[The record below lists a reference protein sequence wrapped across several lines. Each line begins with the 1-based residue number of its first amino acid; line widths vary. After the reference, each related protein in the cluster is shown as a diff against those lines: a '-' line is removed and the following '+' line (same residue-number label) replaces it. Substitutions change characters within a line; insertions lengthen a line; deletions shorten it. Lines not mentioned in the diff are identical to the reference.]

1 MSDPDFPSTRLS
13 EALYITSRLLI
24 QRIQSRL
31 NEFGLTY
38 PQFLALT
45 VLWEEDGL
53 RVHELGAKMS
63 LDSGTLTPL
72 LKKLESQNILKRKRG
87 EADERTVS
95 IHLTYPGKSL
105 QTKVLEAIRS
115 LEEELATDLGEET
128 ARLLPL
134 SEEYLEKL
142 KSIKSPNS

>member
-1 MSDPDFPSTRLS
+1 MANTDFPSIRLS
-13 EALYITSRLLI
+13 QALYTSSRLLI
-24 QRIQSRL
+24 QQIQINL

-38 PQFLALT
+38 PQFLVLMI
-45 VLWEEDGL
+45 LWENDGL
-53 RVHELGAKMS
+53 KVHQLGEKLS

-105 QTKVLEAIRS
+105 QSKTLGAITM
-115 LEEELATDLGEET
+115 LEEQLEIQLGKEIQK
-128 ARLLPL
+128 LLPGMEDF
-134 SEEYLEKL
+134 SEKL
-142 KSIKSPNS
+142 KALKI

>member
-1 MSDPDFPSTRLS
+1 MANTDFPSIRLS
-13 EALYITSRLLI
+13 QALYTSSRLLI
-24 QRIQSRL
+24 QQIQINL

-38 PQFLALT
+38 PQFLVLMI
-45 VLWEEDGL
+45 LWENDGL
-53 RVHELGAKMS
+53 KVHQLGEKLS

-105 QTKVLEAIRS
+105 QSKTLGAITL
-115 LEEELATDLGEET
+115 LEEQLEIQLGKEIQK
-128 ARLLPL
+128 LLPGMEDF
-134 SEEYLEKL
+134 SEKL
-142 KSIKSPNS
+142 KALKI